1 MRGDGVRLKNLITIQ
16 HCQSEQHL
24 NGMIGG
30 ATDWPL
36 TERGLRQAECIGAA
50 LSKQIQAQSKY
61 RMYASDLTR
70 TRQTA
75 EIIAQHLHIT
85 PIYRANLREQDFGSA
100 TGKSKTWFQAN
111 RVPCP
116 HGTPLIYHK
125 YLSDAETGA
134 DVFGRVSEVLREI
147 EDSGDENVIVVG
159 HGGSLQMFAAAWL
172 KIPIAMQEHMAIVGS
187 AGGVSF
193 FSVRPD
199 GVRVLNKWNDLSFA
213 DRA

>member
-1 MRGDGVRLKNLITIQ
+1 MQLKNLITIQ

-24 NGMIGG
+24 NGMVGG

-36 TERGLRQAECIGAA
+36 TELGLRQADCIGAA
-50 LSKQIQAQSKY
+50 LSEQIQAQSKY
-61 RMYASDLTR
+61 KMYASDLTR
-70 TRQTA
+70 ARQTA

-85 PIYRANLREQDFGSA
+85 PIYRANLREQNFGSA
-100 TGKSKTWFQAN
+100 TGKSKAWFRAN
-111 RVPCP
+111 MTPCP

-125 YLSDAETGA
+125 YLPDAETGE
-134 DVFGRVSEVLREI
+134 DVLARVSEVLHEI
-147 EDSGDENVIVVG
+147 EDSDDENVIVVG

-193 FSVRPD
+193 FLIRSD